1 MSLFIFIGIQKC
13 GLEMFSAWKGDG
25 FVSPLVLNCLDL
37 GIDFSLLLFH
47 IKDVMKWRSWF
58 YYFTDLSPGP

>member
-1 MSLFIFIGIQKC
+1 
-13 GLEMFSAWKGDG
+13 MFSAWKGDG